1 MAAGTPA
8 GLEKKAVEEGRIIL
22 YSDECGVYL
31 LPFVQTT
38 WAPKGQTPQICEQ
51 YSYDHLS
58 IMAALSPTGNLVY
71 WCRKASFN
79 GVAVAD
85 FLAWSADCYR
95 RSRLIFIWDGAT
107 IHHGVPVRSFLTECP
122 GKIHLEKLPAYSPEL
137 NPVELLWAYLKKKMA
152 NQVFLN
158 LKELQRAVEMELQK
172 IKKNRTLIRSFFKKP
187 SVAFF
192 LC

>member
-8 GLEKKAVEEGRIIL
+8 RLEKKAAAEGRVIL

-31 LPFVQTT
+31 LPFLRTT
-38 WAPKGQTPQICEQ
+38 WAPKGQTPQLCEH

-58 IMAALSPTGNLVY
+58 IIAALSPAGNLVY

-95 RSRLIFIWDGAT
+95 NSRLLLIWDGAS
-107 IHHGVPVRSFLTECP
+107 IHAGAPVRRFLTECP

-158 LKELQRAVEMELQK
+158 LKELQAAVEIELQI
-172 IKKNRTLIRSFFKKP
+172 IKKNRKLIRSFFKKQ

-192 LC
+192 L